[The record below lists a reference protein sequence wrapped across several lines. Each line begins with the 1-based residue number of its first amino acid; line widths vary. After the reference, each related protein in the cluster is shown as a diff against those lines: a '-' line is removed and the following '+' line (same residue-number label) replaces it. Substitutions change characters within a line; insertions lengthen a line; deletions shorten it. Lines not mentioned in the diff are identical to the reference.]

1 MIKLSDYLDYL
12 NQQIVQA
19 RKSADEMAIQTA
31 KEYAGHPYLKYF
43 KVPRFAVPSI
53 KMDVPVRISDIS
65 KIKEYQIDKETLLTQ
80 TNAILA
86 QQNQKLVGETKI
98 PLLKAEHLESKE
110 MQQIFSQFTNND
122 RKLVVKGIKEMRPV
136 VTDLVR
142 NEALTNSDSR
152 YTAVYAKVIQDVIE
166 IHGVLTEK
174 IKDLFLDPNT
184 SRVEDKDKILL
195 NLQIELVDES
205 VRILTVK
212 DSKGNDVEQI
222 IFD

>member
-195 NLQIELVDES
+195 NLQIERVDES